1 MISMNISPPRLRAAR
16 KLANTPLV
24 KARILNSCRRN
35 IGWGTLVSMMQ
46 NAVSRSAPTTRQ
58 PMTTGLVQPMA

>member
-24 KARILNSCRRN
+24 KPGSEQLQANMGCA
-35 IGWGTLVSMMQ
+35 TLV
-46 NAVSRSAPTTRQ
+46 
-58 PMTTGLVQPMA
+58 